1 MIIEYTDLIT
11 KDLLDEFDKWLVEQ
25 YDIEPNEIFTAGTEW
40 VERTQNGGEIW
51 PSILKLGG
59 TSASSIIEIINMISL
74 RDYEEA
80 LIGTERECNIGE
92 SECYEDWLESNL
104 PFYEEVDDYDDDTYN
119 HEEAIDSA
127 RSLARMVTVDDID

>member
-40 VERTQNGGEIW
+40 VERTQNGGKIW

-80 LIGTERECNIGE
+80 LIGTERECDIGE

>member
-25 YDIEPNEIFTAGTEW
+25 YDIEPDEIFTAGTQW
-40 VERTQNGGEIW
+40 VERTQNGGEMW

-59 TSASSIIEIINMISL
+59 TSANSIIEIINMISL
-74 RDYEEA
+74 RDYEEG
-80 LIGTERECNIGE
+80 LIGTERECDIGE

-127 RSLARMVTVDDID
+127 RYLARMITVDDIG

>member
-80 LIGTERECNIGE
+80 LIGTERECDIGE